1 MNRDNNKTQ
10 LEDPLPDHARR
21 RAVKLLLGTALG
33 THWASATAQ
42 VESAAPGLVAAA
54 KKEGELTVYTAALGQ
69 PSHKNVAKA
78 FEKQYGISVRF
89 LEARA
94 SEIRERI
101 RTEQAAGRY
110 LADVSHDG
118 STTSSLQV
126 QEGVFAPYGNLP
138 NVSRLRA
145 PFTATEYRIP
155 VSAIAYSILVN
166 SRLVSPANAP
176 KSWADLTD
184 PKWKGKILSDDMRA
198 LGGGGVMF
206 QVLNDKLG
214 IDFHRKL
221 AQNQPV
227 FTRDVRAS
235 EQRVARGEYPIWIPL
250 SSNDLLDL
258 SGLPVSIVLPSEGL
272 PYIAYEV
279 ALLKNAPHPN
289 AARLFMNY
297 FLGAQAQALCA
308 EVGLI
313 TATNV
318 TLPPTAP
325 AETRV
330 LRDVHL
336 LGTTDAARIDE
347 MLKLA
352 GEIYH

>member
-1 MNRDNNKTQ
+1 MK
-10 LEDPLPDHARR
+10 PDHSATQSVQHRSRR
-21 RAVKLLLGTALG
+21 QAIGILVGSALSAAWPG
-33 THWASATAQ
+33 ASAQ
-42 VESAAPGLVAAA
+42 SESVDPGLVAAA

-78 FEKQYGISVRF
+78 FEKQYGIPVRF

-101 RTEQAAGRY
+101 RIEQAAGRY

-118 STTSSLQV
+118 STTTSLQV

-145 PFTATEYRIP
+145 PFKATDTRIP

-166 SRLVSPANAP
+166 SRLVDASSAP

-206 QVLNDKLG
+206 QVLHDQLGSSFHSKLM
-214 IDFHRKL
+214 
-221 AQNQPV
+221 QNQLI

-250 SSNDLLDL
+250 SSNDVLDL
-258 SGLPVSIVLPSEGL
+258 KGLPVKMVLPSEGL

-279 ALLKNAPHPN
+279 ALMKNAPHPN

-297 FLGAQAQALCA
+297 FLGSEAQTLCA

-318 TLPPTAP
+318 TLPATAP
-325 AETRV
+325 AETIA
-330 LRDVHL
+330 LRDVRL
-336 LGTTDAARIDE
+336 LGTTDATRIDE

-352 GEIYH
+352 SQIYH